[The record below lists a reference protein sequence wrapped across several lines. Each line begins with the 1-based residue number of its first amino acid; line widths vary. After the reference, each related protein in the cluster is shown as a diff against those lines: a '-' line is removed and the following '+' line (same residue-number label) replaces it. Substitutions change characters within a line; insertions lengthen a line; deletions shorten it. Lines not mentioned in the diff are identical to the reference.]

1 MWESNRPMKSIYT
14 TITIN
19 AMHRGDTDASNCLVG
34 NDNESECVELTILS
48 MIAACSSASVNQ
60 FVYFFYLPSNSIV
73 FYFKINS
80 FQATDIDCLP
90 KQVCDACADAL
101 RSAYIFKSQCEKV
114 YKTLKILLFAGRK
127 TISDVNGDQSQ
138 HQTDGAVLDELLEV
152 TEKFTQTE
160 CSSENICDVCD
171 LEHLEPLKAENVC
184 QDEINYQQNCV
195 TNSPKC
201 RKKPSRVARL
211 TDDIRPAHQNRIGFV
226 KEEQQKQ
233 NCCPICEKEFSR
245 KTRLKKHMEMEH
257 PESLDIAY
265 ASTNGDGG
273 NECYSCDGC
282 GRFFDNE
289 EDYLQHKDDKVC
301 DNQNV
306 TDSEVSKSTDFG
318 KQMELGG
325 DQTEEDPDNVQDIMD
340 DFEVNIFEFS
350 LTISNRSIFV
360 SISKT

>member
-1 MWESNRPMKSIYT
+1 
-14 TITIN
+14 
-19 AMHRGDTDASNCLVG
+19 MHRGDTDASNCLVG
-34 NDNESECVELTILS
+34 NDNESESVELTILS

-80 FQATDIDCLP
+80 FQATDINCLP
-90 KQVCDACADAL
+90 KQVCDKCADAL
-101 RSAYIFKSQCEKV
+101 REAYLFKSQCEKV
-114 YKTLKILLFAGRK
+114 YKTLKILLFAGQK
-127 TISDVNGDQSQ
+127 PISDVGDQS
-138 HQTDGAVLDELLEV
+138 HYQTDGTVLDELLEV
-152 TEKFTQTE
+152 NEKFTQTE
-160 CSSENICDVCD
+160 YISENICDASD
-171 LEHLEPLKAENVC
+171 LEPLKAENVC
-184 QDEINYQQNCV
+184 QHEISHHQNYV

-201 RKKPSRVARL
+201 RKKPSRVTRL
-211 TDDIRPAHQNRIGFV
+211 TDDIRPAHQNRISYV

-245 KTRLKKHMEMEH
+245 ETRLKKHMEIEH
-257 PESLDIAY
+257 RESLDIAY
-265 ASTNGDGG
+265 ASTNGDED

-289 EDYLQHKDDKVC
+289 EDYLQHKDDKDC

-325 DQTEEDPDNVQDIMD
+325 DQTDQTEEDPDNVQDIMD
-340 DFEVNIFEFS
+340 DFEVNIFVFS
-350 LTISNRSIFV
+350 LTIS
-360 SISKT
+360 KTVFFAAV